1 MAREWTEEQK
11 KAASDR
17 MKARNEQN
25 RTQQVSKRM
34 RRVPVGGRRDITTV
48 KDTPDGYVDRWVND
62 NSGRVDKFKLAGY
75 EHVTNADVGDPGVDD
90 THAAN
95 GIVSKDMGQ
104 GVTAYLMRQR
114 KDFYEEDQVKKQ
126 KVVDDSEN
134 AMRRDKNDNRN
145 DGHYGEVT
153 IERSK

>member
-1 MAREWTEEQK
+1 MAREWTDEQR

-17 MKARNEQN
+17 MKARNEQT
-25 RTQQVSKRM
+25 RTQQVSQSM
-34 RRVPVGGRRDITTV
+34 RRVPVGGQRDITTV
-48 KDTPDGYVDRWVND
+48 KDTPDGFVDRWVND
-62 NSGRVDKFKLAGY
+62 NSGRVDKFKSAGY
-75 EHVTNADVGDPGVDD
+75 EHVTNADVGDSNVDG

-114 KDFYEEDQVKKQ
+114 DDWFGEDQKVKQ
-126 KVVDDSEN
+126 VVVDDSEN
-134 AMRRDKNDNRN
+134 AMRRDRDDNRN

-153 IERSK
+153 IGRST